1 MKFIL
6 FIKDDIAVAKARKKA
21 LDDIELGVY
30 DSYEEI
36 SETDFNSIEL
46 PSKKIDGVWCKT
58 DEYPIINYPEPIPET
73 EETNTPVSKADKLIE
88 TLFKAGKLTEEE
100 YNEIVKE

>member
-6 FIKDDIAVAKARKKA
+6 FIKDDIAVAKTRTKS
-21 LDDIELGVY
+21 DNIDVGVY

-58 DEYPIINYPEPIPET
+58 DEYPAINYPEPEPTPEFEHT
-73 EETNTPVSKADKLIE
+73 AEELLNALMGGMSYE
-88 TLFKAGKLTEEE
+88 
-100 YNEIVKE
+100 